1 MADTSSPPPAAPDPA
16 LGPDAGTVTRLL
28 QAWGAGDPA
37 ALDALVPT
45 VYDELR
51 RIAARAM
58 RRESV
63 GHTLQPTAL
72 VGEAYLRLVDQRRVQ
87 WRNRAQFFGLAA
99 QLMRRLLVDHARARQ
114 AAKRGGARAPLVTLA
129 DGTAGEAA
137 TSPLELLALHDA
149 LARLGA
155 MDPQLERLVEA
166 RYFGGL
172 TIEETAEALG
182 VSPATVKRDWVVAR
196 AWLRR
201 ALLGSDEPEAPP

>member
-1 MADTSSPPPAAPDPA
+1 MSDPSNRRPPVP
-16 LGPDAGTVTRLL
+16 GAGTVTQLL
-28 QAWGAGDPA
+28 HAWGAGDPA
-37 ALDALVPT
+37 ALDALVPV
-45 VYDELR
+45 VYAELR

-58 RRESV
+58 RGESV

-72 VGEAYLRLVDQRRVQ
+72 VGEAYLRLVDQRHVH

-99 QLMRRLLVDHARARQ
+99 RLMRRVLVDHARARQ

-129 DGTAGEAA
+129 EDAVAEPAA
-137 TSPLELLALHDA
+137 CPMDVLALHDA
-149 LARLGA
+149 LARLGV
-155 MDPQLERLVEA
+155 MDPPLERLVEA

-172 TIEETAEALG
+172 TIEETAAALG

-201 ALLGSDEPEAPP
+201 ALLGADAPEPLA